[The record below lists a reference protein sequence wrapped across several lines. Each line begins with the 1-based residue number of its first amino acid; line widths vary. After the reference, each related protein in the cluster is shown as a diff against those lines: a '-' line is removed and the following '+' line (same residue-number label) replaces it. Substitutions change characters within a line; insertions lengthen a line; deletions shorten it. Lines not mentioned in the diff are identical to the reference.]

1 LNKHLAELIE
11 LSKLDKSID
20 DFTPLIETAQKK
32 VARRTAKRDE
42 VAEKIA
48 GLSKEAENAKSK
60 IASFEEQI
68 KALNHQLT
76 LGVAKEKE
84 VKTDKEAKALQM
96 EAELAKEK
104 LTFANEEIARH
115 NKILDAKV
123 EELEKM
129 NAELVTASEEL
140 EKVSNEIAEKLAT
153 IDDDKARLFAS
164 REEKTMA
171 FDMKI
176 LSFYEKIRVW
186 AKNTAVVPVKKQAC
200 YGCYMKLN
208 DSAYSTVIKSDEII
222 TCPHCGRI
230 LYLDPQTDTT
240 TATAYNEV

>member
-1 LNKHLAELIE
+1 MNKHLEELIE

-32 VARRTAKRDE
+32 LARRATKRDE
-42 VAEKIA
+42 IVEAIAE
-48 GLSKEAENAKSK
+48 LNATIEKANESVN
-60 IASFEEQI
+60 SYEEQI
-68 KALNHQLT
+68 KALNEQLT

-84 VKTDKEAKALQM
+84 VKTEKEMKALSM

-104 LTFANEEIARH
+104 LGHANSEIERQQT
-115 NKILDAKV
+115 IV
-123 EELEKM
+123 ESKASEIEAANVELEAA
-129 NAELVTASEEL
+129 NTEY
-140 EKVSNEIAEKLAT
+140 EKVSEEVGTKMASIDADKGKLFDERT
-153 IDDDKARLFAS
+153 T
-164 REEKTMA
+164 KTMA
-171 FDMKI
+171 IDMKI

-208 DSAYSTVIKSDEII
+208 DSSYATLIKSEELL

-230 LYLDPQTDTT
+230 MHLEAQTEE
-240 TATAYNEV
+240 A